1 MNMLFAWLWLV
12 VAMQVP
18 SAPKQAVVETSAGT
32 FVIDLAADAAPNQT
46 AYFMKL
52 ASEHAYDGTTFHR
65 MVKYGIVQGGDPLSA
80 DPAKREL
87 YGTGGV
93 NAGKAEPRRG
103 EENGGAVAAVAAPGK
118 P

>member
-12 VAMQVP
+12 VGMQAP
-18 SAPKQAVVETSAGT
+18 SASKQAVVETSAGT

-65 MVKYGIVQGGDPLSA
+65 MVKCRSA
-80 DPAKREL
+80 FSANCSGESFNR
-87 YGTGGV
+87 
-93 NAGKAEPRRG
+93 PRSRL
-103 EENGGAVAAVAAPGK
+103 ASIS
-118 P
+118 